1 MKYIYTCQIKSSGI
15 PIQDLAYSRKEAREM
30 KALYETMYK
39 TKVSILRYNLDKKV
53 R

>member
-1 MKYIYTCQIKSSGI
+1 MKYIYTTVIKDTGV

-30 KALYETMYK
+30 KALYELMYK